1 MSPRPFSKLKT
12 DGSDMTDTSPPRPP
26 LLLNG
31 VFYAASGAFLVYML
45 YYYWTGLGGPTLLA
59 MTVIPVTYVLF
70 TLQSLRQDE
79 FYPRLPSSA
88 RYAIAALYCIFALY
102 CAYYMH
108 TNYEALGTSRAGFYD
123 RTDLIMGGGM
133 ALLVIEYARQ
143 RHLPLFVLTI
153 ILVLYA
159 VYGYFVPGM
168 FYHAGLDWSRIVSA
182 SSVEMDTGIFSRLP
196 QIALTLIGSFLLV
209 LSLMRGF
216 GCVDSLLAVT
226 KRIAIRS
233 PHAIPQSA
241 VIGSMLIGTV
251 SGSGAANSMTVG
263 SATIPAMVGA
273 GLPPATAAAIENASS
288 MGGQIMPPV
297 MGIAAFLMAEFLGVD
312 YFEVV
317 ARGWAPALIYYG
329 TVAVSVYLLA
339 VRYRTHMV
347 IDRTA
352 KPLTLRDKVNLG
364 AFALAV
370 SGLIVLMAVVFL
382 APMFA
387 ALDMF
392 YVVGLVLLAVH
403 TVPLLRQ
410 GHWSLEQFVVP
421 LRRFLDSY
429 IEMITDIALLLATLG
444 IMTGALVITG
454 VPVKLGTLLVEAGG
468 INLVAMVGMGFIFG
482 VILGCGLPPAPT
494 YILVAIV
501 IAPPFIQAGVNPW
514 VVHFFA
520 FFLGVFGELTPPTSI
535 TAAITS
541 KIAGASFYQTLFRS
555 MQICV
560 ALFTLMIGIF
570 IHPDIVVKPGLDQL
584 GSSLLIG
591 IATIGISF
599 SLQATFFDQGL
610 VDRSVRVVLA
620 VFALSVLLI
629 PNTLISSACAAPV
642 VIAIAYWLGVRRRK
656 LETNGD
662 GVAEISAASLAP
674 SAVGG
679 PESRG

>member
-1 MSPRPFSKLKT
+1 
-12 DGSDMTDTSPPRPP
+12 MTETTPARHPPRP
-26 LLLNG
+26 LNAI
-31 VFYAASGAFLVYML
+31 FYAASIAFLAYML

-59 MTVIPVTYVLF
+59 MTTIPIVYALF
-70 TLQSLRQDE
+70 TLQSLRRNE
-79 FYPRLPSSA
+79 FYPRLPSAA
-88 RYAIAALYCIFALY
+88 RYVVAAAFCLFSLY
-102 CAYYMH
+102 CAYYMN
-108 TNYEALGTSRAGFYD
+108 TNYEALGTVRAGFYD
-123 RTDLIMGGGM
+123 TSDLIVGGVM
-133 ALLVIEYARQ
+133 TLLVIEYARQ
-143 RHLPLFVLTI
+143 RHMPLFILTI

-159 VYGYFVPGM
+159 VYGYVVPGM
-168 FYHAGLDWSRIVSA
+168 FYHSGLSWQRVVTA

-216 GCVDSLLAVT
+216 GCVESLLAAT

-233 PHAIPQSA
+233 AHAIPQSA

-263 SATIPAMVGA
+263 SATIPAMIGA

-317 ARGWAPALIYYG
+317 ARGWAPALIYYA
-329 TVAVSVYLLA
+329 TVAISVYLLA
-339 VRYRTHMV
+339 IRYRTHLV
-347 IDRTA
+347 IDRNA
-352 KPLTLRDKVNLG
+352 QRLSWRDKANLG
-364 AFALAV
+364 AFVLAV
-370 SGLIVLMAVVFL
+370 GGLVVLMAAIFL

-387 ALDMF
+387 ALYMF
-392 YVVGLVLLAVH
+392 YAAGAVLVVIHV
-403 TVPLLRQ
+403 TPLLRP
-410 GHWSLEQFVVP
+410 GRWSLAEAIAPF
-421 LRRFLDSY
+421 RRFLDSY
-429 IEMITDIALLLATLG
+429 IEMITDISLLLATLA

-454 VPVKLGTLLVEAGG
+454 VPVKLGSLLVEAAGV
-468 INLVAMVGMGFIFG
+468 NLAAMVGMGFIFG

-501 IAPPFIQAGVNPW
+501 IAPPFIHAGVNPW

-541 KIAGASFYQTLFRS
+541 KIANASFYSTLARS

-560 ALFTLMIGIF
+560 ALFTLMVGIF

-591 IATIGISF
+591 IATIGITF
-599 SLQATFFDQGL
+599 SLQASF
-610 VDRSVRVVLA
+610 VDRRALDRALRVALA
-620 VFALSVLLI
+620 VVALAVLL
-629 PNTLISSACAAPV
+629 SSNV
-642 VIAIAYWLGVRRRK
+642 VIATACAVPVLVAIVYWLVVRRRR
-656 LETNGD
+656 LEGGD
-662 GVAEISAASLAP
+662 AGVAEISVSSLAP
-674 SAVGG
+674 
-679 PESRG
+679 